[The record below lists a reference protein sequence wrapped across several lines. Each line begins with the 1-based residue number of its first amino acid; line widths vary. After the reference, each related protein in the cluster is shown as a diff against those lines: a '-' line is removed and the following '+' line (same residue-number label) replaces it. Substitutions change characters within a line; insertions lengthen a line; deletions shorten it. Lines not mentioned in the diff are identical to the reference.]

1 MSGLLIVKNINE
13 NMRICREYV
22 FKDVCVTVLRTSWS
36 QEPPSILLHLYLPQ
50 PYSTR
55 SQEPPSILLLLYQPQ
70 PYSTK
75 LYLRLVIVS
84 SRRIKLKLLLAPLY
98 IQTYLLHLLLCLV
111 QLLLLPN
118 SIPVHFRIPCQ
129 LPYVLLG
136 LNMQYSKL
144 LNLLRPSLI
153 NRTAL
158 LKLLRPSVLN
168 STALPTHLRPSL
180 NSTALQTHLSPF
192 LLNSTALLKLLRPS
206 LLNSTALPTHLRPF
220 LLNSTALLNLAPPN
234 H

>member
-1 MSGLLIVKNINE
+1 MK
-13 NMRICREYV
+13 ICREYV
-22 FKDVCVTVLRTSWS
+22 FKDVCVTVLRTSWCQEPTSILLLLYLPQPYSTRS
-36 QEPPSILLHLYLPQ
+36 QEPPSILLFLYLPQ

-75 LYLRLVIVS
+75 LYLRLVIVP
-84 SRRIKLKLLLAPLY
+84 SRRIKLKLLLDPGY

-118 SIPVHFRIPCQ
+118 SIPAHFRIPCQ

-144 LNLLRPSLI
+144 LNLLRPSFT
-153 NRTAL
+153 NR
-158 LKLLRPSVLN
+158 
-168 STALPTHLRPSL
+168 
-180 NSTALQTHLSPF
+180 
-192 LLNSTALLKLLRPS
+192 TALLKLLRPS
-206 LLNSTALPTHLRPF
+206 LLNSTALLNLLRPSLLNSTTLPTHLRPF
-220 LLNSTALLNLAPPN
+220 LLNSTALINLAPPN
-234 H
+234 HSSREI